1 MVLLCKCLF
10 FTVKCGKNVL
20 LNAFIRCFGFYFAV
34 LCVFVSVFMVINGF
48 FAVRLCVNVFIVIS
62 FSNNYA

>member
-1 MVLLCKCLF
+1 MFSAIKF
-10 FTVKCGKNVL
+10 GEKVL

-34 LCVFVSVFMVINGF
+34 LCVFVSVFIGINGF